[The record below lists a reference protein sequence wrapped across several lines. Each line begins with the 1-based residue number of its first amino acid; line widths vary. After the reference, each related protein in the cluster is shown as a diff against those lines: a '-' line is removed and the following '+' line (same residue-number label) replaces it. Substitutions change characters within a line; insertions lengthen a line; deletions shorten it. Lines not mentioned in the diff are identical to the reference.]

1 MSRTPLLRCPNC
13 KHQPKK
19 TTLNAKIVVG
29 TDEKGRKVRKLMPV
43 GAICFE
49 CMHTEV
55 INPYTSQIANV
66 REATPMDRAWAI
78 LKKGGVQ

>member
-1 MSRTPLLRCPNC
+1 
-13 KHQPKK
+13 
-19 TTLNAKIVVG
+19 
-29 TDEKGRKVRKLMPV
+29 MPV